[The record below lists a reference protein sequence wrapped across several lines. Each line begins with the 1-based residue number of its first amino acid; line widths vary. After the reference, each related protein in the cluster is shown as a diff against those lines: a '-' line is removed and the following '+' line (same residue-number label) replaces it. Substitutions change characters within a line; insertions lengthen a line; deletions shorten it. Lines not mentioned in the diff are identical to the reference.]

1 MWNVMMHEAK
11 IGDPHLGRNFLGDSP
26 SQIICH
32 LLDLQKG
39 NVFEKKS
46 QLPMVVL
53 VSYPVLKKEIDANNN
68 GWSELID
75 LSHGVFHIH
84 LEHLNWYCKS

>member
-1 MWNVMMHEAK
+1 MMHEAK

-39 NVFEKKS
+39 NVFEKKKS
-46 QLPMVVL
+46 AADGG
-53 VSYPVLKKEIDANNN
+53 I
-68 GWSELID
+68 
-75 LSHGVFHIH
+75 GVISS
-84 LEHLNWYCKS
+84 LEKRKSMPIITVGGNL

>member
-1 MWNVMMHEAK
+1 MNLSIKELVNYAELFFMTRKCMYQFFPILDDDIGMWNVMMHEAK

-39 NVFEKKS
+39 NVFEKK
-46 QLPMVVL
+46 
-53 VSYPVLKKEIDANNN
+53 VSCRWWY
-68 GWSELID
+68 WC
-75 LSHGVFHIH
+75 HIQ
-84 LEHLNWYCKS
+84 S

>member
-1 MWNVMMHEAK
+1 MMHEAK

-39 NVFEKKS
+39 NVLEKKS

-68 GWSELID
+68 GWRELID
-75 LSHGVFHIH
+75 LSHGVIPYTSRAFK
-84 LEHLNWYCKS
+84 LVL